1 VKLPQEKWE
10 LGINPMDIPSHLQA
24 LIDIGYDRVASFE
37 YEADANDPLPGL
49 MESVGYVR
57 GVLRM
62 IAGPV
67 QMPQTH

>member
-1 VKLPQEKWE
+1 
-10 LGINPMDIPSHLQA
+10 MDIPSHLQA